1 MLSRK
6 SPTSTLRGRIFRKKF
21 TTVRRRAEIERISS
35 CRRRRNVSLLSIK
48 GKVLGASG
56 PPDPASKRR
65 DGSEWIKSNL
75 ETRNHN
81 GFRFPFWIPGF
92 QIYPD
97 RLLPD
102 SFLIASLRST
112 GSMRVQSKR
121 ATQRVALSET
131 LSGCAFRLF
140 SGVALLR
147 SQDQKGPDLTRG
159 PLSQR
164 RACCSEQ

>member
-1 MLSRK
+1 MDKVES
-6 SPTSTLRGRIFRKKF
+6 
-21 TTVRRRAEIERISS
+21 ENQER
-35 CRRRRNVSLLSIK
+35 
-48 GKVLGASG
+48 
-56 PPDPASKRR
+56 
-65 DGSEWIKSNL
+65 NL

-92 QIYPD
+92 LAFQIYPD

-102 SFLIASLRST
+102 LFLICFLGST
-112 GSMRVQSKR
+112 GSMRVYSKR
-121 ATQRVALSET
+121 ATHRVALSET

-140 SGVALLR
+140 FGVALLR
-147 SQDQKGPDLTRG
+147 SQDQKGPDLKRG